1 MSESL
6 KYKSLQGVY
15 WMIYCVG
22 FVYVTYFLQE
32 KGISASMIGTVIA
45 ICCVISAFLQPWI
58 GSLADKGGALNWKSI
73 LIGLLGLNL
82 LICAAML
89 FIDEGMAVVILFA
102 SFMTLI
108 NCMMPLVNAACFY
121 YLKKN
126 IVIDF
131 GSARACGSIAFAAIS
146 VAVGTLPVM
155 FVAPSVVAS
164 GIALNVFLMLITF
177 SMPYYGD
184 MTEGDSA
191 RIKSGGRQGNFFS
204 KYPAFVIMMVGLSLV
219 MSFHNCIQI
228 YMLMILENVG
238 GNSDNLGTAIAIA
251 AVMELI
257 VLFNYARLHKKF
269 GAKNLLLVCG
279 IFYCIRGA
287 LYLLATSVTHI
298 YLIQTLQAVTF
309 AIFASASTYY
319 SDETMAP
326 EDKVK
331 GQGLMAAVLTVG
343 NVIGSL
349 QGGFTFDALG
359 ITWMIIISLG
369 ICIAGAVLIFVANK
383 KSTV

>member
-6 KYKSLQGVY
+6 KYKALQGVY

-32 KGISASMIGTVIA
+32 KSISASMIGTVIA

-58 GSLADKGGALNWKSI
+58 GSLADRGGALNWKSI
-73 LIGLLGLNL
+73 LIGSIGLNL
-82 LICAAML
+82 LICATML
-89 FIDEGMAVVILFA
+89 FIDEGIAVIILFA

-146 VAVGTLPVM
+146 VAVGKLTVM
-155 FVAPSVVAS
+155 FGTPAVVAS
-164 GIALNVFLMLITF
+164 GIALNIFLLLITL

-184 MTEGDSA
+184 MTEGDSS
-191 RIKSGGRQGNFFS
+191 RIKSGGQQGSFFS

-251 AVMELI
+251 AVMELL
-257 VLFNYARLHKKF
+257 VLFNYARLHKMF
-269 GAKNLLLVCG
+269 GAKKLLMVCG
-279 IFYCIRGA
+279 VFYCIRGA
-287 LYLLATSVTHI
+287 LYLLATDVMHI

-319 SDETMAP
+319 SNETMAP

-349 QGGFTFDALG
+349 QGGFTLDAFG
-359 ITWMIIISLG
+359 ISWMIIISLG
-369 ICIAGAVLIFVANK
+369 ICIAGTAMIFIANK
-383 KSTV
+383 KSD

>member
-1 MSESL
+1 MSESV
-6 KYKSLQGVY
+6 KYKALQGVY

-45 ICCVISAFLQPWI
+45 VCCVISAFLQPFI

-73 LIGLLGLNL
+73 LIGLLVINL
-82 LICAAML
+82 AICAAMI

-146 VAVGTLPVM
+146 VIVGKLTVA
-155 FVAPSVVAS
+155 FGAPSVVAS
-164 GIALNVFLMLITF
+164 GIALNIFLLLITL

-184 MTEGDSA
+184 MSGGDSS
-191 RIKSGGRQGNFFS
+191 RIKSGGRQGTFLS
-204 KYPAFVIMMVGLSLV
+204 KYPAFVIMMIGLSLV
-219 MSFHNCIQI
+219 MAFHNCIQL

-257 VLFNYARLHKKF
+257 VLFNYIRIHKVF
-269 GAKNLLLVCG
+269 GAKKLLLICG
-279 IFYCIRGA
+279 VFYCVRGA
-287 LYLLATSVTHI
+287 LYLMAGSVEQI
-298 YLIQTLQAVTF
+298 YAVQLLQAVTF
-309 AIFASASTYY
+309 AIFASASAYY

-326 EDKVK
+326 EDKTK

-343 NVIGSL
+343 NIIGSL
-349 QGGFTFDALG
+349 QGGFTYDAFG

-369 ICIAGAVLIFVANK
+369 ICVAGTGLIFVANRK
-383 KSTV
+383 

>member
-1 MSESL
+1 
-6 KYKSLQGVY
+6 
-15 WMIYCVG
+15 MIYCVG

-32 KGISASMIGTVIA
+32 KGVSASMIGTVIA
-45 ICCVISAFLQPWI
+45 VCGVIAAFLQPFI

-73 LIGLLGLNL
+73 LIWLIGINL
-82 LICAAML
+82 AICAAML

-102 SFMTLI
+102 SFMTMI

-131 GSARACGSIAFAAIS
+131 GSARAIGSIAFAAIS
-146 VAVGTLPVM
+146 MLVGKLTVM
-155 FVAPSVVAS
+155 FGASSVVAT
-164 GIALNVFLMLITF
+164 GIALNIFLLLITF

-184 MTEGDSA
+184 MADEGSA
-191 RIKSGGRQGNFFS
+191 QTKIGSQESFFS
-204 KYPAFVIMMVGLSLV
+204 KYPAFVIMMIGLALV
-219 MSFHNCIQI
+219 MSFHNCIQT

-251 AVMELI
+251 AVMELL
-257 VLFNYARLHKKF
+257 VLFNFAKLHKKF
-269 GAKNLLLVCG
+269 GTNNLLLACG

-287 LYLLATSVTHI
+287 LYLLASSVMHI
-298 YLIQTLQAVTF
+298 YLVQLLQAVTF

-319 SDETMAP
+319 SDENMKP

-343 NVIGSL
+343 VVIGSL
-349 QGGFTFDALG
+349 QGGFTYDALG

-383 KSTV
+383 KSAA

>member
-1 MSESL
+1 
-6 KYKSLQGVY
+6 
-15 WMIYCVG
+15 
-22 FVYVTYFLQE
+22 
-32 KGISASMIGTVIA
+32 
-45 ICCVISAFLQPWI
+45 
-58 GSLADKGGALNWKSI
+58 
-73 LIGLLGLNL
+73 
-82 LICAAML
+82 ML
-89 FIDEGMAVVILFA
+89 FIDEGTAVIILFA

-108 NCMMPLVNAACFY
+108 NCMMPPVNAACFY

-146 VAVGTLPVM
+146 VAVGKLTVM
-155 FVAPSVVAS
+155 FGAPAVVAS
-164 GIALNVFLMLITF
+164 GIALNIFLLLITL

-184 MTEGDSA
+184 MTEGDSG
-191 RIKSGGRQGNFFS
+191 RIKSGGQQGSFFS
-204 KYPAFVIMMVGLSLV
+204 KYPAFVIM
-219 MSFHNCIQI
+219 IQI

-251 AVMELI
+251 AVMELL
-257 VLFNYARLHKKF
+257 VLFNYAGLHKMF
-269 GAKNLLLVCG
+269 GAKKLLMVCG
-279 IFYCIRGA
+279 VFYCIRGA
-287 LYLLATSVTHI
+287 LYLLATSVMHI

-326 EDKVK
+326 KDKVK

-349 QGGFTFDALG
+349 QGGVTFDALG
-359 ITWMIIISLG
+359 ISWMIIISLG
-369 ICIAGAVLIFVANK
+369 ICIAGTVLIFIANN
-383 KSTV
+383 KSR